1 MGEQSILNWI
11 FGILMTLLGWLGK
24 TLWDANAAMRR
35 DMHSI
40 ERDLPHHY
48 VKQDDFK
55 SAIRDLKEEHRDAMR
70 EIKDICDKIFNKLDD
85 KVDKGN

>member
-24 TLWDANAAMRR
+24 TLWDANSAMRK

-40 ERDLPHHY
+40 ERDLPKNY
-48 VKQDDFK
+48 VRQDDFK
-55 SAIRDLKEEHRDAMR
+55 LVIRDLKDEHRESMR
-70 EIKDICDKIFNKLDD
+70 EIKDICDKIFNKLDEKAD
-85 KVDKGN
+85 KS